1 GHTGL
6 PIITNIAAGGTR
18 SCGAAG
24 DKQFSGGAKD
34 PFHPHGQMVMWEDA
48 RLSTHAMEIKTIKI
62 LLVEDNPDD
71 VFFLRMVLHKVT
83 GTHFE
88 LHPVKTLAAG
98 LSRLAE
104 GN

>member
-1 GHTGL
+1 
-6 PIITNIAAGGTR
+6 
-18 SCGAAG
+18 
-24 DKQFSGGAKD
+24 
-34 PFHPHGQMVMWEDA
+34 MVMWEDA

-104 GN
+104 GNIDVVLLDSDATRQLGNGHVPLDQGARPRGAGHCPQWH